1 MYMKN
6 KLIKLSAL
14 FTCSLVIVFST
25 GCKKAF
31 LDQKPYNSVVL
42 SEAIK
47 NEADLN
53 TALNGLY
60 ASLRVTDLYGRTYA
74 VKGDMMGDK
83 CFLSSSNSGRYLVF
97 NNYNFNKTDGYAS
110 AVWRNSYN
118 AIKNANFIINC
129 GLDPATNDNYSQFFA
144 EAYAVRALVYFDLV
158 RNYALPY
165 TVDPATPG
173 VPIVTKFDLTSK
185 PARATVAQVY
195 EQIITDL
202 TKAFSL
208 AKFNQGQTMNL
219 TSVAK
224 TRSVNSSFLSK
235 YAIELLLARVYQN
248 KGDWASAKTAAL
260 DVINNSGFSLVPAA
274 SVIAYWKGVTPS
286 TSKVETMF
294 ELTND
299 ANNQIGDGT
308 MAQYLVPKANGG
320 AYGDMLAT
328 KAFYDSYR
336 ATDVRKGLIS
346 PSTRSGQLGTAHYI
360 VKYPI
365 ETVNWDDM
373 KILRFSEAYLI
384 LAEAY
389 YNQNDIVNANLTLNN
404 FAVKRDPAIVY
415 ASTGTAVLDDILNE
429 RAKEFAFEGYRFYDL
444 IRLNKPFTKSQE
456 QDAANTITKST
467 AVDLT
472 NINIIFPIPSDEI
485 LVNPNL
491 TQNRGY

>member
-1 MYMKN
+1 MYMKFN
-6 KLIKLSAL
+6 SINTVTICFVMLL
-14 FTCSLVIVFST
+14 FTIST

-31 LDQKPYNSVVL
+31 LDQKPYSSVVL
-42 SEAIK
+42 SEAIQ

-53 TALNGLY
+53 TAVNGLY
-60 ASLRVTDLYGRTYA
+60 SSLRVTDLYGRSYA

-83 CFLSSSNSGRYLVF
+83 CFLSSNNSGRYLVF

-110 AVWRNSYN
+110 SIWLNAYN

-144 EAYAVRALVYFDLV
+144 EAYAARALLYFDLL

-165 TVDPATPG
+165 SVDPNGPG
-173 VPIVTKFDLTSK
+173 VPLVTKFDISNK
-185 PARATVAQVY
+185 PARATISQVY
-195 EQIITDL
+195 DQIIADL
-202 TKAFSL
+202 NKAFSL
-208 AKFNQGQTMNL
+208 AKFNQGQTMTL
-219 TSVAK
+219 VSVAK

-248 KGDWASAKTAAL
+248 KGDWAAAKTAAQ
-260 DVINNSGFSLVPAA
+260 DVISNSGFTLVTAPN
-274 SVIAYWKGVTPS
+274 VIAYWKGVSPLTG
-286 TSKVETMF
+286 KVETMF
-294 ELTND
+294 EITND

-328 KAFYDSYR
+328 KAFYDSY
-336 ATDVRKGLIS
+336 APTDVRKGLIT
-346 PSTRSGQLGTAHYI
+346 PSSRSGQLGTTHYI

-389 YNQNDIVNANLTLNN
+389 YNLGDIANANLTLNT
-404 FAVKRDPAIVY
+404 FSSKRDPNNVY
-415 ASTGTAVLDDILNE
+415 ANSGAQVLEDILNE

-444 IRLNKPFTKSQE
+444 LRLKRTFVKSQE
-456 QDAANTITKST
+456 QDATNTITKSVT
-467 AVDLT
+467 VDMN
-472 NINIIFPIPSDEI
+472 NINIIFPIPSDEL
-485 LVNPNL
+485 LVNPNI
-491 TQNRGY
+491 TQNKGY

>member
-1 MYMKN
+1 MYMKYN
-6 KLIKLSAL
+6 LIHTAKIFSAILL
-14 FTCSLVIVFST
+14 FIVFT
-25 GCKKAF
+25 GCKKTF
-31 LDQKPYNSVVL
+31 LDQKPYSSVVL
-42 SEAIK
+42 QEAIQ

-53 TALNGLY
+53 TAVNGLY
-60 ASLRVTDLYGRTYA
+60 SSLRVTDLYGRSYA

-110 AVWRNSYN
+110 AIWLNAYN

-144 EAYAVRALVYFDLV
+144 EAYAARALIYFDLV

-165 TVDPATPG
+165 SVDPNGAG
-173 VPIVTKFDLTSK
+173 VPLVTKFDINSR
-185 PARATVAQVY
+185 PSRATVAQVY
-195 EQIITDL
+195 DQIIADL

-208 AKFNQGQTMNL
+208 AKFNQGQTMTL
-219 TSVAK
+219 VSVAK

-248 KGDWASAKTAAL
+248 KGDWAAAKSAAQ
-260 DVINNSGFSLVPAA
+260 DVISNSGFSLVTA
-274 SVIAYWKGVTPS
+274 SNVISYWKGVTPI
-286 TSKVETMF
+286 TGKVETMF
-294 ELTND
+294 EITND

-308 MAQYLVPKANGG
+308 MAQYLIPKANGG

-328 KAFYDSYR
+328 KAFYDSYT

-346 PSTRSGQLGTAHYI
+346 PSARSGQLGTAHYI

-389 YNQNDIVNANLTLNN
+389 YNLNDFANANLTLNA
-404 FAVKRDPAIVY
+404 FSSKRDPSNVY
-415 ASTGTAVLDDILNE
+415 ANSGPAVLEDILNE

-444 IRLNKPFTKSQE
+444 IRLKRTFTKSQE
-456 QDAANTITKST
+456 QDATNTITKSLS
-467 AVDLT
+467 VDMN

-485 LVNPNL
+485 LVNPNI
-491 TQNRGY
+491 TQNKGY